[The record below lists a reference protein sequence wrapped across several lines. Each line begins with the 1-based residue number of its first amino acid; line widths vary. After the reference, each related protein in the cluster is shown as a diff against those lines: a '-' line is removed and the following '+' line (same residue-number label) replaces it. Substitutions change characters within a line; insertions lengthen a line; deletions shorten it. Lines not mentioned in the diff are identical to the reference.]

1 MTPARS
7 SPRARGALIGVLA
20 LQGDFAEHIAALRAC
35 GVDGPASP
43 GGAGLDAGIDAI
55 EVRTLDQL
63 QSVDGLIIP
72 GGESTTIARLLIAF
86 DLMEPLRARIRGGLP
101 VWGTCAGAIM
111 LANEVTNLDRPSI
124 AAMDITVERNAFGRQ
139 IDSFEEDL
147 PISGIEGPPMHAVF
161 IRAPVIT
168 RAGPGV
174 EVLGRLADGRIVA
187 ARQGRLLATAFHPEL
202 TADRRMHALFA
213 RLVLEQML
221 EQPRAGTVDG
231 GVHLR

>member
-1 MTPARS
+1 MTPSTADS
-7 SPRARGALIGVLA
+7 RARCALIGVLA
-20 LQGDFAEHIAALRAC
+20 LQGDFAEHIAALHALRAC
-35 GVDGPASP
+35 GAAGVDG
-43 GGAGLDAGIDAI
+43 LDRVDGIDAI

-63 QSVDGLIIP
+63 QAVDGLIIP

-86 DLMEPLRARIRGGLP
+86 GLMEPLRARIRNGLS

-111 LANEVTNLDRPSI
+111 LASEVTNLDRPPI

-147 PISGIEGPPMHAVF
+147 EVAGVEGPPLHAVF

-168 RAGPGV
+168 RVGPGV
-174 EVLGRLADGRIVA
+174 EVLSRLKDGRIVA

-202 TADRRMHALFA
+202 TPDRRMHALFA
-213 RLVLEQML
+213 RIVFEQ
-221 EQPRAGTVDG
+221 QGAGPLAVGST
-231 GVHLR
+231 